1 MTRKAKS
8 PPEQAPVRSPVTVAA
23 FFKAGAAP
31 LGLDW
36 EFDTRDT
43 DRRVI
48 SELALNR
55 PGLALAGFLKYYA
68 NKRIQVLGL
77 AELAYLSHLRHDLR
91 LQRIKALGSVPAYVV
106 SRGRHCPPDLL
117 RVFSSLGV
125 PVIRSRLVTGD
136 FMNAATVL
144 LQQLAV
150 PKTRHLGTMV
160 DINGLGVLLEGP
172 PGVGKSEIA
181 LSLVKR
187 GHSLVSDDCVELTL
201 DASGRVCG
209 SPIRTLREHMEIR
222 GLGIINVSRLF
233 GVAAMRESM
242 TLDLVIHMSRGSLT
256 NTDIDRT
263 GLDTAYQDILGVKI
277 PLITLPVAPG
287 RDVTNVIEV
296 AALNWRLKQ
305 MGINP
310 AQELNER
317 LKAELS
323 KKDTPQ

>member
-1 MTRKAKS
+1 MPAPRNAK
-8 PPEQAPVRSPVTVAA
+8 PDPTPVTVDA
-23 FFKAGAAP
+23 FFRKGAAP

-36 EFDTRDT
+36 EFDPGDT
-43 DRRVI
+43 PRRVI

-55 PGLALAGFLKYYA
+55 PGLALAGFRKYYA

-77 AELAYLSHLRHDLR
+77 AELAYLADLPPDRRLR
-91 LQRIKALGSVPAYVV
+91 RIANLGSVPAIVV
-106 SRGRHCPPDLL
+106 SRGRHCPPDVL
-117 RVFSSLGV
+117 RVFSSHRV

-136 FMNAATVL
+136 FMNSATVL

-209 SPIRTLREHMEIR
+209 SPIRNLRDHMEIR
-222 GLGIINVSRLF
+222 GLGIISVSRLF
-233 GVAAMRESM
+233 GVAATRESM
-242 TLDLVIHMSRGSLT
+242 TLDLIIHMSRGSLT

-263 GLDTAYQDILGVKI
+263 GLDTAYQNVLGVKI

-305 MGINP
+305 MGVNP
-310 AQELNER
+310 AHELNER
-317 LKAELS
+317 LKAEFS
-323 KKDTPQ
+323 KKDPTQ

>member
-1 MTRKAKS
+1 MPAPRNAK
-8 PPEQAPVRSPVTVAA
+8 PDPTPVTVAA
-23 FFKAGAAP
+23 FFREGAAS

-36 EFDTRDT
+36 EFDPGDT
-43 DRRVI
+43 PRRVI

-55 PGLALAGFLKYYA
+55 PGLALAGFRKYYA

-77 AELAYLSHLRHDLR
+77 AELAYLADLSPDRRLR
-91 LQRIKALGSVPAYVV
+91 RIANLGSVPAIVV
-106 SRGRHCPPDLL
+106 SRGRHCPPDVL
-117 RVFSSLGV
+117 RVFSSLRV

-144 LQQLAV
+144 LQKLAV
-150 PKTRHLGTMV
+150 PTIRHLGTMV

-172 PGVGKSEIA
+172 PGIGKSEIA

-187 GHSLVSDDCVELTL
+187 GHSLISDDCVVLTL
-201 DASGRVCG
+201 DPAGRVRG
-209 SPIRTLREHMEIR
+209 SGVSSLRGHMEIR
-222 GLGIINVSRLF
+222 GLGIIHVSSLF
-233 GVAAMRESM
+233 GVAATRESM
-242 TLDLVIHMSRGSLT
+242 TLDLIIHMHPGSLK

-263 GLDTAYQDILGVKI
+263 GLDNAYQNVLGVDI

-305 MGINP
+305 MGVNS
-310 AQELNER
+310 ARELDEH
-317 LKAELS
+317 LMKLLS
-323 KKDTPQ
+323 KKDRPT